1 MGIRQ
6 AAVRAARSVQRTW
19 LRAGALLSLT
29 ALTILR
35 IAAANAAAG
44 DVTDA
49 RLASEASGDDWLV
62 KGGSL
67 AQMQYSP
74 LRDVTDGNVSRLG
87 LAWLTEFS
95 TPMGITAEP
104 LVVDGVIYLSA
115 PRSIVYAID
124 GATGKIQWTFD
135 PKVNLG
141 LSIEGSS
148 GARTNRG
155 VAVWAGRIYVGTGD
169 CRLVAI
175 DAQHGTELW
184 HARVCDPS
192 QAGITGAPRVAR
204 GKVFIGHA
212 GADSH
217 VRGSIAAFDAQ
228 TGKELWRF
236 WTVPGDPSKGFESKS
251 VELAAKTWS
260 GPSWWKQGGGTV
272 WDPITFDAKT
282 GLLIF
287 GTSKAFL
294 HDTPTGQTALPG
306 AKLFSGSIV
315 AVRADTGEYV
325 WHYQTSTPRRQTEN
339 FHIVLAD
346 LPIGGKTRH
355 VAMSAARNGTYYVLD
370 AATGE
375 LLSASPLVPQ
385 GLPRALAGWGPDQLD
400 YPGVVLG
407 GVEDCAEGCFGVR
420 NWWPM
425 SYDPRSRLT
434 YVPIMDRRRG
444 ASAPGS
450 LPMVGRLIAWDPVA
464 RATRWSV
471 EHPVIVN
478 GGVLSTAGNLVFQG
492 EGTGEFAAYA
502 ADSGRKLWSLRT
514 GSAIDGVPVTYRV
527 GGEQYIIV
535 PVGWGS
541 VFRLFATASMTA
553 TEESRY
559 GPTRLLA
566 FRLGGT
572 KAYPYPHAS
581 SAAVPHPPRQSFPA
595 DAVKRGEELVGDF
608 GCTGCH
614 SPRLEGSGRWV
625 VDGGIPDLRYA
636 PPDVHRDWYAILL
649 GGSHRENGM
658 LSFAA
663 PIEIPPTP
671 AMTVSQ
677 ADDIHAYVIDR
688 AWAAYERQRK
698 ASKPN

>member
-1 MGIRQ
+1 
-6 AAVRAARSVQRTW
+6 
-19 LRAGALLSLT
+19 
-29 ALTILR
+29 
-35 IAAANAAAG
+35 
-44 DVTDA
+44 
-49 RLASEASGDDWLV
+49 
-62 KGGSL
+62 
-67 AQMQYSP
+67 
-74 LRDVTDGNVSRLG
+74 
-87 LAWLTEFS
+87 
-95 TPMGITAEP
+95 
-104 LVVDGVIYLSA
+104 
-115 PRSIVYAID
+115 
-124 GATGKIQWTFD
+124 
-135 PKVNLG
+135 
-141 LSIEGSS
+141 
-148 GARTNRG
+148 
-155 VAVWAGRIYVGTGD
+155 
-169 CRLVAI
+169 
-175 DAQHGTELW
+175 
-184 HARVCDPS
+184 
-192 QAGITGAPRVAR
+192 
-204 GKVFIGHA
+204 
-212 GADSH
+212 
-217 VRGSIAAFDAQ
+217 
-228 TGKELWRF
+228 
-236 WTVPGDPSKGFESKS
+236 
-251 VELAAKTWS
+251 
-260 GPSWWKQGGGTV
+260 
-272 WDPITFDAKT
+272 
-282 GLLIF
+282 
-287 GTSKAFL
+287 
-294 HDTPTGQTALPG
+294 
-306 AKLFSGSIV
+306 
-315 AVRADTGEYV
+315 
-325 WHYQTSTPRRQTEN
+325 
-339 FHIVLAD
+339 
-346 LPIGGKTRH
+346 
-355 VAMSAARNGTYYVLD
+355 
-370 AATGE
+370 
-375 LLSASPLVPQ
+375 
-385 GLPRALAGWGPDQLD
+385 
-400 YPGVVLG
+400 
-407 GVEDCAEGCFGVR
+407 
-420 NWWPM
+420 
-425 SYDPRSRLT
+425 
-434 YVPIMDRRRG
+434 
-444 ASAPGS
+444 
-450 LPMVGRLIAWDPVA
+450 MVGRLIAWDPVA